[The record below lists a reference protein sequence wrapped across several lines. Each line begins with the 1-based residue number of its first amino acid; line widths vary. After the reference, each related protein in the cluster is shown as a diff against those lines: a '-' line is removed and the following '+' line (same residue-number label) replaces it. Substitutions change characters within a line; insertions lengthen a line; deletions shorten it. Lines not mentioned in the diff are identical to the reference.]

1 MKKIIIII
9 LGVAVVG
16 GYVVYKFKFLTK
28 STLREQNSGTAS
40 APRANVK
47 SNSKIEI
54 ENSQPG
60 LTPSLDNKS
69 ADVEVVAQGL
79 DTPWAIAFLPD
90 GGILVTERPG
100 RVRLVNTKGQLEPMP
115 VATLLS
121 VKEIGEGGL
130 LGLALDPD
138 FASKPFVYLY
148 YTYSE
153 SGGRTLNRMVRM
165 KYEPGKLGEE
175 TVLVDRIPG
184 AANHNG
190 GRIKFGPDGYL
201 YITTGDAQNPS
212 QAQDTTTLAGKILRV
227 TDTGQAAPGNPF
239 GNLVYTFGHRNPQGL
254 AWDDTGRLWATEHGR
269 SGIQSGLDEVN
280 IIEAGKN
287 YGWPTIQGDQTREGM
302 VGPAANSGPAKTWA
316 PAGAAITGGSLFFGG
331 LRGEAVYEAILDGG
345 RVAEVKEHYK
355 GQYGR
360 IREVITGPD
369 GRLYITTSNRDG
381 RGNPAADDD
390 RIISIKYN

>member
-1 MKKIIIII
+1 M
-9 LGVAVVG
+9 
-16 GYVVYKFKFLTK
+16 
-28 STLREQNSGTAS
+28 
-40 APRANVK
+40 
-47 SNSKIEI
+47 
-54 ENSQPG
+54 
-60 LTPSLDNKS
+60 
-69 ADVEVVAQGL
+69 
-79 DTPWAIAFLPD
+79 AFLPSGD
-90 GGILVTERPG
+90 LLATERKG
-100 RVRLVNTKGQLEPMP
+100 TVNLID
-115 VATLLS
+115 A
-121 VKEIGEGGL
+121 EGNISRIF
-130 LGLALDPD
+130 ALDNVLQAGESGLHGIAIHPD
-138 FASKPFVYLY
+138 FENNRFVYLY
-148 YTYSE
+148 YTYR
-153 SGGRTLNRMVRM
+153 GNGDNTQNRVSRFRFD
-165 KYEPGKLGEE
+165 GETFTE
-175 TVLVDRIPG
+175 ERIIVDAIPG
-184 AANHNG
+184 AIFHDG
-190 GRIKFGPDGYL
+190 GRIKFGPDKNL

-390 RIISIKYN
+390 RIVSIKYN